1 MSPKQKTQEFSFAE
15 MDLAEGGDL
24 PSLLSDYQLEA
35 RKIYRGL
42 AFPTSKD
49 EAWRRTSLR
58 DLDVNALE
66 LSNGTAAADQTAP
79 VPEVLL
85 ASVPDQERRGRG
97 VIRPGSVDV
106 ELDQPL
112 QEQGVIFSD
121 LAGAAEQHPEL
132 VSKVLGATIDPS
144 EGKFAALTAG
154 YSRRGLFVYVP
165 RGVRVEGTLHSLTW
179 AADTGKADFSQLL
192 IYLEEGASLTYLH
205 ETSSPPGA
213 EQQSLTGENVEVV
226 VGDNARLNFIE
237 LQTLDSQ
244 NWSMAY
250 KKAHLHRDARLDWV
264 IATLGSE
271 LTKHFISVDL
281 QDKGAEGRVS
291 ALFFGEDQQHL
302 SFNTRQNH
310 NAPRTN
316 SDLLFKGG
324 LTGNS
329 RSVWRGMI
337 YVAPGAQHIDGYQ
350 ANRNLVLSDQAR
362 SDSIPGLEILNNDVR
377 CTHGSTVG
385 KIDQEQLFYLQARG
399 IPKPQAE
406 QLILQGFFEVIFG
419 QIPYQQVRDRLW
431 SQISDKLFSASG
443 LAG

>member
-1 MSPKQKTQEFSFAE
+1 MTTKQKITEFSFA
-15 MDLAEGGDL
+15 DQDPAADSSL
-24 PSLLSDYQLEA
+24 PQLLRDYQGKA
-35 RKIYRGL
+35 RKIYRDL
-42 AFPTSKD
+42 PFPSSDD

-58 DLDVNALE
+58 DLRVGALE
-66 LSNGTAAADQTAP
+66 LSNGKTAAGASSGSI
-79 VPEVLL
+79 PEKLL
-85 ASVPDQERRGRG
+85 TSVPDSERRGRAVIQSSG
-97 VIRPGSVDV
+97 VEV
-106 ELDQPL
+106 ELDPDL
-112 QEQGVIFSD
+112 ADQGVIFSS
-121 LAGAAEQHPEL
+121 LEEAAADYPEL
-132 VSKVLGATIDPS
+132 VEKVLGATVDPA

-154 YSRRGLFVYVP
+154 YSTRGLFVYLP
-165 RGVRVEGTLHSLTW
+165 RGVEVEGALHSLTW
-179 AADTGKADFSQLL
+179 AAGNGRADFSQLL

-205 ETSSPPGA
+205 ETSSPIDSGG
-213 EQQSLTGENVEVV
+213 QSLTGENVEIL
-226 VGDNARLNFIE
+226 VGDNAHLNFIE

-264 IATLGSE
+264 IGTLGSK

-291 ALFFGEDQQHL
+291 ALFFAEDQQHL

-337 YVAPGAQHIDGYQ
+337 YVAPGAKHIDGYQ
-350 ANRNLVLSDQAR
+350 ANRNLVLSEGAR

-419 QIPYQQVRDRLW
+419 QIPFEQVRERLW
-431 SQISDKLFSASG
+431 EQISEKLYANTG
-443 LAG
+443 